1 MGGKVESAPMAYFL
15 GLDLGGTN
23 VKAGVMDEGGH
34 VVAKLSAPTNVQ
46 AGFEKVCL
54 AMAEAGRGAVAQ
66 AEVAMEEVAGIGI
79 GSPGLL
85 DFEAGVVVASPNF
98 PEWVKVPLGPRI
110 RELLGRPTVIENDGN
125 AAGFGEF
132 WAGAGRQPGVTDIVM
147 LTLGTGIGGGIVI
160 GGKVLHGGNNLGAE
174 AGHMIVVP
182 NGRLCGCGQRGCI
195 EAYASASNTAKRAME
210 AVKGGEASSL
220 KGILDRRGAI
230 ECEEVFDAARA
241 GDKLALR
248 IVDETAEML
257 GIACITLSRLL
268 DPQMIVFA
276 GGMSLAGDFLFDRI
290 RAAYAKHN
298 WRLVGMN
305 VRIVPAVLGNDAGII
320 GAAGVAWSAWREG
333 RLGS

>member
-1 MGGKVESAPMAYFL
+1 MAYFL

-23 VKAGVMDEGGH
+23 VKAGVMDEAGH

-66 AEVAMEEVAGIGI
+66 AKMAMPDVAAIGI

-85 DFEAGVVVASPNF
+85 DFDAGIVLASPNF
-98 PEWVKVPLGPRI
+98 PDWVKVPLGPRM

-132 WAGAGRQPGVTDIVM
+132 WAGAGRQAGVTDMVM
-147 LTLGTGIGGGIVI
+147 LTLGTGIGGGVVI

-182 NGRLCGCGQRGCI
+182 NGRPCGCGQRGCI
-195 EAYASASNTAKRAME
+195 EAYASAASTARRAVE
-210 AVKGGEASSL
+210 AVKAGQASSL
-220 KGILDRRGAI
+220 KRLLEERGTI
-230 ECEEVFDAARA
+230 ECEQVFEAAKA
-241 GDKLALR
+241 GDPLALR
-248 IVDETAEML
+248 IVDQTAELL
-257 GIACITLSRLL
+257 GITCLTLSRLL

-290 RAAYAKHN
+290 RAAYTKHN
-298 WRLVGMN
+298 WRIAGVN

-320 GAAGVAWSAWREG
+320 GAAGVAWSAWRDG
-333 RLGS
+333 RLGG